1 MTNLKDKVQGVTLSK
16 TIQVSP
22 DEDSKKAG
30 IHKTI
35 ILKVKYDELT
45 LEDVFLK
52 ALDKDVVS
60 WQNGSG
66 GRKNYVNLVDKST
79 IVVNAKS
86 PGKAPEID
94 PMDKFLMEARAAGVD
109 VEDKVAMS
117 EYIMKRL
124 GK

>member
-94 PMDKFLMEARAAGVD
+94 PMDKFLMEARATGVD
-109 VEDKVAMS
+109 VEDKVEMS